1 MYLLH
6 FLAVLS
12 QKVEIGGAVSTDA
25 ELHNLWASDSRNVSM
40 KMVTHPQ
47 LSASGER
54 NQGTPGEKKGVGR

>member
-25 ELHNLWASDSRNVSM
+25 ELHNLWAPDNRNVSM

-47 LSASGER
+47 LSASGE
-54 NQGTPGEKKGVGR
+54 